1 MRKTVLILL
10 SIFLFTATVWS
21 AETRGVTVMAKDK
34 ATGRQG
40 EVKLY
45 NKSYAVIIGI
55 DKYHN
60 LPRDKELSY
69 AVRDAKGVQM
79 VLEKNFKFDRII
91 HLYDENATKENILK
105 LLTVD
110 LPSEMGSE
118 DSLFVFWAGHGN
130 QKDSPEGEIG
140 YLIPYD
146 GSADEIYRNITMTE
160 IRDTISR
167 NLPAKHVFYVMDA
180 CYSGLLTTRSVDKTS
195 RRDLE
200 YLREITKE
208 RVRQVLTAGGKGQE
222 VVDGG
227 PKGHSVFTGR
237 LIEVLEDRGDFITAN
252 EIQTI
257 LREKVYND
265 AKGMGHNQTPS
276 FGSLSGN
283 GDFVFI
289 PNSEKKLLDN
299 KAEVA
304 KIEQELKRLE
314 TLEASAKQTQSAMK
328 QREIEQQ
335 RMAAEAKLKAEKLRQ
350 LQLQDEERSNKEL
363 EADRI
368 RFDAEQKKKELELA
382 AARTE
387 EEQRM
392 AALKLEL
399 EKKKQSVSIASATG
413 TIEAAVA
420 EIRRL
425 NANID
430 EIEAALKK
438 ELTEGRKR
446 IETRYEAEI
455 SSVKSVSRP
464 RQTLTRD
471 EFETEAEFNAKVAK
485 QNSGYNERINELGR
499 KKEGELSELEKRISN
514 ENTAQTAELRD
525 TIGQLSE
532 KEYTLGAES
541 LEVELGTYDIE
552 REFISISLK
561 NKPTLPTSVVQIAMN
576 GTLPLPKDA
585 ARKFKQEWQS
595 GLVRPLVTVKAG
607 SKEVVTADLLN
618 DADGDVIAYQ
628 RGEFITKAEKKKRLD
643 EAEKRQRQ
651 EEDEQKIGF
660 HFTADTALDLKTG
673 LMWTRDGNIAQH
685 IAKPLMNWSDAVAYC
700 RKLNHGGYSDWRLPT
715 WEELWALAQRGKD
728 AGYGTFFGFGK
739 VIANYFNSIGFT
751 NVQSNYYWSSK
762 TFERDGRGAWA
773 VHMGSGDLPYAKE
786 KLLFLN
792 VWPVRGGQ

>member
-1 MRKTVLILL
+1 MRKTALILL
-10 SIFLFTATVWS
+10 SIFLLTTTAWA

-34 ATGRQG
+34 ATGRPA

-55 DKYHN
+55 DKYRN

-79 VLEKNFKFDRII
+79 VLEKNFKFDKII

-110 LPSEMGSE
+110 LPSEMGNE

-160 IRDTISR
+160 VRDMISR
-167 NLPAKHVFYVMDA
+167 TLPAKHVFYVMDA

-252 EIQTI
+252 EIQAI

-265 AKGMGHNQTPS
+265 AKGMGHIQTPS

-289 PNSEKKLLDN
+289 PNIEKKLFDN

-304 KIEQELKRLE
+304 KMEQELKQIDA
-314 TLEASAKQTQSAMK
+314 LEASAKQTQSVIK
-328 QREIEQQ
+328 QRELEQQ
-335 RMAAEAKLKAEKLRQ
+335 RMAAEAKLKAEKLKQ
-350 LQLQDEERSNKEL
+350 QQLQDEERSNKEL

-368 RFDAEQKKKELELA
+368 RFEAEQKKKELELA

-399 EKKKQSVSIASATG
+399 KNKKQSVSIATATG

-425 NANID
+425 NANIY
-430 EIEAALKK
+430 EIEAALRK
-438 ELTEGRKR
+438 ELSEGRKR
-446 IETRYEAEI
+446 IETRYEAGI
-455 SSVKSVSRP
+455 SSVKNVSRP

-471 EFETEAEFNAKVAK
+471 EFETEADFKARMAK
-485 QNSGYNERINELGR
+485 QSSGYDERINELGR

-514 ENTAQTAELRD
+514 EQTAQTAELRSS
-525 TIGQLSE
+525 IRQLSE
-532 KEYTLGAES
+532 KEYMLSTES
-541 LEVELGTYDIE
+541 LSLEIGAYDADKGY
-552 REFISISLK
+552 FPVSLK
-561 NKPTLPTSVVQIAMN
+561 NKPTLPTSLVQVAMN

-585 ARKFKQEWQS
+585 ARKFKLEYVS
-595 GLVRPLVTVKAG
+595 GLVRPQVRVKAG
-607 SKEVVTADLLN
+607 SQEVVGVVGVELAN
-618 DADGDVIAYQ
+618 DADGELIAYQ
-628 RGEFITKAEKKKRLD
+628 SGEFITKT
-643 EAEKRQRQ
+643 EKRKRQ
-651 EEDEQKIGF
+651 EEAARKQQEEAERIWREEQRIGF
-660 HFTADTALDLKTG
+660 RFAEHTALDVKTG
-673 LMWTRDGNIAQH
+673 LMWTRGDMAGKI
-685 IAKPLMNWSDAVAYC
+685 MNWFDADDYC
-700 RKLNHGGYSDWRLPT
+700 RRLSLGGYSDWRLPT
-715 WEELWALAQRGKD
+715 KYEMEALAQYGKD
-728 AGYGTFFGFGK
+728 AGYGSK
-739 VIANYFNSIGFT
+739 LAEYFNGIGFR
-751 NVQSNYYWSSK
+751 NVKPVHYWSS
-762 TFERDGRGAWA
+762 TNDSSNRLLAWSA
-773 VHMGSGDLPYAKE
+773 NFYPGVLIVPGNKGLSNM
-786 KLLFLN
+786 N
-792 VWPVRGGQ
+792 VWCVSAGQ